1 MVNMYGAGKAFNLR
15 YQQNNYR
22 MMPRPGFQHAAQK
35 AALLGCHGHHHCGP
49 QNVTI
54 NQGPQGF
61 WGFMTGL
68 FGGLFGGGMMG
79 MGGLLGGMSP
89 YGMLNQALSG
99 TQKTEDQ
106 TQAQDLQ
113 RLKTLFPDYKIVPEK
128 DGGFSAISKDGH
140 SIISGDYE
148 TMQTKLSE
156 DLAAHS
162 KDKAKSTGD
171 DDGSKAKGAGEG
183 DGSKAQGTGKGDG
196 NNKTQGTGDGGGSK
210 AKGTGDNNGYK
221 TQSSGTG
228 QATPVGKDDLKAGVH
243 QGRFTVHD
251 TERGRAGDLTRNTY
265 VVGVD
270 NAQGYPESITVGG
283 YKYDFKEID
292 DKGNIIYKSVH
303 GAGQEYRLEKNAD
316 GTFGLNQ
323 YAGMVGSNE
332 VDLKNG
338 TPGIQVDAEVTTQE
352 ATYDPNTKYEEFN
365 NEAQKLG
372 AKVAEQLNGYT
383 RDGEAEAAHKTVM
396 NDVNSQ
402 NVTNFI
408 QGYRNVDVNWEI
420 DAIRDA
426 GIFEQIGTEYGHAD
440 KYKEMSDK
448 LLGDLIKHFENNPT
462 AKNDPNYTE
471 LKNIQ
476 AKVSQ
481 SGWTAELREQADN
494 LSYRLIE
501 KYERLEQQKTE

>member
-79 MGGLLGGMSP
+79 MGGLFGGMSP

-162 KDKAKSTGD
+162 KDKAQGAGD
-171 DDGSKAKGAGEG
+171 GDGSKKAQGAGDG
-183 DGSKAQGTGKGDG
+183 DGSKAQGAGDG
-196 NNKTQGTGDGGGSK
+196 NGNKAQGTGNNDGKGS
-210 AKGTGDNNGYK
+210 TGN
-221 TQSSGTG
+221 
-228 QATPVGKDDLKAGVH
+228 ATPVGKHDLKAGVH

-251 TERGRAGDLTRNTY
+251 AERGRAGDLTRNTF

-283 YKYDFKEID
+283 YKYDFKGID
-292 DKGNIIYKSVH
+292 DNGNIVYVSIH
-303 GAGQEYRLEKNAD
+303 GDGKQEYRLEKNAD

-323 YAGMVGSNE
+323 YSGMVGSNK

-338 TPGIQVDAEVTTQE
+338 TVGITAETNVTEKEATADMNTRTHGNTAQE
-352 ATYDPNTKYEEFN
+352 AGGSFANKVDGLTSKAT
-365 NEAQKLG
+365 
-372 AKVAEQLNGYT
+372 AK
-383 RDGEAEAAHKTVM
+383 EAENIIKTQI
-396 NDVNSQ
+396 NDN
-402 NVTNFI
+402 NVTDFI
-408 QGYRNVDVNWEI
+408 QGYRKHNADYVDF
-420 DAIRDA
+420 RDN
-426 GIFEQIGTEYGHAD
+426 GIFEQIGGESWMD
-440 KYKEMSDK
+440 KKGCSDQLIGNIINHFAKHPQAKDDANYKE
-448 LLGDLIKHFENNPT
+448 LI
-462 AKNDPNYTE
+462 
-471 LKNIQ
+471 NIQ
-476 AKVSQ
+476 KQANDT
-481 SGWTAELREQADN
+481 GWTDELREKADKCTYA
-494 LSYRLIE
+494 LLD
-501 KYERLEQQKTE
+501 KYERLEQ